1 MFERPAASHAVAQTR
16 PPLLA
21 ALPLA
26 GAALL
31 LALAATPARAQ
42 DDLIVTHAVATFGIE
57 DLTYPAD
64 FAHLAYVN
72 PDAPK
77 GGEMSLSWSSA
88 GGSFDSLHP
97 YTDQGNSAVLANIFF
112 ESMLESTLDTI
123 GESYCLLCET
133 IAYPADRS
141 YVIFTI
147 REGAQFS
154 DGTPVTADDVLF
166 SYEILR
172 DEGLPSFRANIPLT
186 IDSAEVLDDRRIR
199 FNFNPDSQLRG
210 RIEAAGGLPVFSEAS
225 HIASGRDFNES
236 RLEPLVG
243 SGPYVVGEVEPGR
256 STVFLRDAEYWGN
269 DLPINRGRH
278 NFDSIRVEYYA
289 DAIAAFEG
297 FTAGNYLFR
306 QENSSQNWANSY
318 DFPRLSSGVIV
329 REEIPQGVIA
339 SGQSFVFN
347 LRREKFQDPR
357 VREAIAL
364 MFNFEWTNQ
373 TLFYGLY
380 APIDSFWEN
389 THLEA
394 EGVAQGAELAL
405 LEPLRGQ
412 IPDEVFTDPPFV
424 TPPSDADRTFD
435 RRQARRASALLEDAG
450 WIPGDDGMLRNAAG
464 ETLEV
469 EFLNAGPL
477 FDRIINPYVENL
489 RAIGIDAR
497 LSRVDGAQMNQRQ
510 RDADFDILTDHF
522 PMSYEPGT
530 SLRQY
535 FGTIGADESL
545 FNVAGLADPGVD
557 RLLESVIRAETRE
570 DMETA
575 TRALDR
581 VLRAYRIRVPQWYNQ
596 NDWVAY
602 YNHYR
607 YPEELPPYGIGF
619 LDFWWVDPA
628 AEQALRDQGVL

>member
-1 MFERPAASHAVAQTR
+1 MTIRPFALHLPQLS
-16 PPLLA
+16 LA
-21 ALPLA
+21 AVF
-26 GAALL
+26 ALSL
-31 LALAATPARAQ
+31 MAPQARAQ
-42 DDLIVTHAVATFGIE
+42 DAELIVTHAVATFGIA

-64 FAHLAYVN
+64 FPHLNYVN

-77 GGEMSLSWSSA
+77 GGEMSMSWSS
-88 GGSFDSLHP
+88 GGGTFDSMHP
-97 YTDQGNSAVLANIFF
+97 YTDQGNPAVLASIFF
-112 ESMLESTLDTI
+112 ESMLETTLDTI

-133 IAYPADRS
+133 IAYPEDRS
-141 YVIFTI
+141 FVIFTL
-147 REGAQFS
+147 REGALFS
-154 DGTPVTADDVLF
+154 DGSPVTADDVLF

-186 IDSAEVLDDRRIR
+186 IASAEVLDTQRIR
-199 FNFNPDSQLRG
+199 FDFNPESQLRG
-210 RIEAAGGLPVFSEAS
+210 RIEAAGGLPVFSRASHEAS
-225 HIASGRDFNES
+225 GLPFADS
-236 RLEPLVG
+236 RLTPLVG
-243 SGPYVVGEVEPGR
+243 SGPYVLGEVDPGR
-256 STVFLRDAEYWGN
+256 STVFVRNPDYWAN
-269 DLPINRGRH
+269 DLPINVGRH

-318 DFPRLSSGVIV
+318 TFPRLTDGIVI

-364 MFNFEWTNQ
+364 MFNFEWTNE

-394 EGVAQGAELAL
+394 DGIAAGAELAV
-405 LEPLRGQ
+405 LEPLRGRL
-412 IPDEVFTDPPFV
+412 PDEVFADAPFA
-424 TPPSDADRTFD
+424 TPPSDVARTFD
-435 RRQARRASALLEDAG
+435 RAQARRASGLLEAAG
-450 WIPGDDGMLRNAAG
+450 WTPGSDGLLRNAAG
-464 ETLEV
+464 QTLEV
-469 EFLNAGPL
+469 EFLNASPL

-497 LSRVDGAQMNQRQ
+497 LTRVDGAQMSQRQ
-510 RDADFDILTDHF
+510 RDADFDMLTGSF
-522 PMSYEPGT
+522 PMSYEPG
-530 SLRQY
+530 SALRQY
-535 FGTIGADESL
+535 FGSLGANESL
-545 FNVAGLADPGVD
+545 FNVAGLADPAVD
-557 RLLESVIRAETRE
+557 ELLETVIRAETRE
-570 DMETA
+570 EMETA

-581 VLRAYRIRVPQWYNQ
+581 VLRAYRIRVPQWFNQ
-596 NDWVAY
+596 NVWVAY

-607 YPEELPPYGIGF
+607 YPETLPPYGIGF
-619 LDFWWVDPA
+619 LDFWWVDPE
-628 AEQALRDQGVL
+628 AERALRDQGVL